1 MCRPINGQWYGASTP
16 GARGDPGTG
25 LPRLVCTVG
34 AGGQANR
41 ERGSWRASLHLYG
54 QTGMVALVGRLR
66 SILAKGEGL
75 QGWGVGAR
83 SPHAVLGQSG
93 IRSGYGE
100 VAGNHHH
107 APLQGSSW
115 CHTQEET
122 QVWPWG
128 GSVLYLSS
136 PLQLSPYKASG
147 PIHQR
152 RMWKRPGLLPRG
164 TVLLSLPPRMAL
176 CGATGTELWLSFPP
190 Q

>member
-1 MCRPINGQWYGASTP
+1 MGPTFISLSKGRLEPWESGLAGVQTNKWAVIWGKHA
-16 GARGDPGTG
+16 GDPGTG

-41 ERGSWRASLHLYG
+41 ERGSWRARPHLYG
-54 QTGMVALVGRLR
+54 QTGMAALVGRLG

-83 SPHAVLGQSG
+83 SPHVVLGQPG

-107 APLQGSSW
+107 APLQGPSW
-115 CHTQEET
+115 CLTQEET

-136 PLQLSPYKASG
+136 PLHLSPYSSSG
-147 PIHQR
+147 PRHQR
-152 RMWKRPGLLPRG
+152 RAWKGLGFFPGGPF
-164 TVLLSLPPRMAL
+164 S
-176 CGATGTELWLSFPP
+176 
-190 Q
+190 